1 MARGW
6 RNLALPIL
14 IVGILLFF
22 VALLGGGNV
31 VFGIADILIG
41 VAIGMYA
48 AQGAPPATRSPDLY
62 IIGLG
67 IASGAAVLDGVFTL
81 ADRTDIAGALTIGV
95 LIGAAL
101 ALLGYILP
109 VLPRR

>member
-1 MARGW
+1 M
-6 RNLALPIL
+6 PIL

-48 AQGAPPATRSPDLY
+48 AQGAPPGARSASLY
-62 IIGLG
+62 VGGLAV
-67 IASGAAVLDGVFTL
+67 ASVAAIVDGVLTL
-81 ADRTDIAGALTIGV
+81 AGETDLGG
-95 LIGAAL
+95 AL
-101 ALLGYILP
+101 ALVVVAGAVVSLVGWTP
-109 VLPRR
+109 ARR